1 MKKEIQNY
9 NESYIIDLNTVTN
22 DPNVPESERLKQL
35 QNNVTIEQMK
45 TCKCTRCFDTG
56 ATNFLF
62 VDEQGETRLAYALC
76 TCDAIKNV
84 VH

>member
-9 NESYIIDLNTVTN
+9 NENYIIDWVTVSN
-22 DPNVPESERLKQL
+22 DPYLHEGERLKRL
-35 QNNVTIEQMK
+35 QNNVTIEQMQ

-56 ATNFLF
+56 VTNFMF
-62 VDEQGETRLAYALC
+62 IDEQWETRLAYALC